1 MNDVYVEMI
10 KQAPMGAAMIII
22 VYLFLTTEN
31 KREQQRIENAKERM
45 AEQRAYDVQVQSMWA
60 NNIKSIIDRVDEGQ
74 KMIAQA
80 LNEHER
86 MSRER
91 YEKMGITD
99 DLLQYAKENL
109 RSKHEPK

>member
-10 KQAPMGAAMIII
+10 KQAPLGAAMIII

-45 AEQRAYDVQVQSMWA
+45 AEQRAFDAQLQNMWA

-74 KMIAQA
+74 KMIATA

-86 MSRER
+86 LSRER

-99 DLLQYAKENL
+99 DLLQAAKEML
-109 RSKHEPK
+109 KK

>member
-45 AEQRAYDVQVQSMWA
+45 AEQRAFDLQVQGMWVT
-60 NNIKSIIDRVDEGQ
+60 NIKSLIDKVDDGQ
-74 KMIAQA
+74 KTIAQA
-80 LNEHER
+80 LSDHER
-86 MSRER
+86 LSRER

-99 DLLQYAKENL
+99 DLLQAAKENL
-109 RSKHEPK
+109 RKQR